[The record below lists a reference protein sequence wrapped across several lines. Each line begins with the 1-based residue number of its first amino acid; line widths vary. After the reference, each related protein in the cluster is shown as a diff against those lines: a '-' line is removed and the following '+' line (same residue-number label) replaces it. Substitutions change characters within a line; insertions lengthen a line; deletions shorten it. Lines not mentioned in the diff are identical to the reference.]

1 MAKLSGGEAL
11 IKSMVR
17 EGVEVVFGLPGVQMY
32 GIVAALRDEPSIKFI
47 VTRNET
53 ATSYMADGYART
65 TGKPG
70 VVMVVPGPGIYN
82 AGGGLSTAFSRSS
95 PIVLI
100 AGQIPR
106 ATIGK
111 NLGGLHEVNDQKE
124 ITNPVTKWQKLVVRP
139 GEIPENIHEAFRQ
152 AQSDRPS
159 PVHFELPPETMV
171 EREEV
176 ELLEPAQIVR
186 KVPDN
191 SSLETAAKEIA
202 AAKKPVIYAG
212 GGIARSDAET
222 ELVAFAEAHNIAVI
236 TSAGGKGTI
245 SERHPLALGA
255 SLGPAGQLKDYIEDA
270 DLIIGIGTRFSMRT
284 QAGGGARLVHI
295 DADPEMIGHVHS
307 NSLGVIGDVKA
318 TLPLLSAAIE
328 AAGGGKWHSP
338 AEEVATI
345 QKNLADSE
353 DELNRPQEDYLQALQ
368 RGAPDA
374 AVMIFGMTQLGYY
387 SRPRWITENPKTYID
402 SGYSG
407 NLGFAFPT
415 ALGAKVGNPDKPV
428 ICVSGDGGFMYNSS
442 EISTAVKY
450 GINLVTVIYNDGH
463 YGNVARDLDDDFGG
477 SYETE
482 FVNPDFVALAEA
494 YGAVGLRAKDPFDVE
509 NLIPQALAMNKPV
522 FIDVPVSR
530 VPRPK
535 QWSTRAPWT
544 TPQEGL
550 IEN

>member
-32 GIVAALRDEPSIKFI
+32 GIVAALRDEPSIKFV

-70 VVMVVPGPGIYN
+70 VVLVVPGPGVYN

-95 PIVLI
+95 PVVFI

-106 ATIGK
+106 STIGK

-124 ITNPVTKWQKLVVRP
+124 ITNPVTKWQTQVLRP
-139 GEIPENIHEAFRQ
+139 QDVPENIHEAFRQ

-176 ELLEPAQIVR
+176 ELLEPAKIVR

-191 SSLETAAKEIA
+191 SVIEQAAKEIA
-202 AAKKPVIYAG
+202 AARKPVIYAG
-212 GGIARSDAET
+212 GGIARSDAEA

-255 SLGPAGQLKDYIEDA
+255 SLGPGGQLKNYIEDA
-270 DLIIGIGTRFSMRT
+270 DMIIGIGTRFSMRT
-284 QAGGGARLVHI
+284 QAGGEARLVHV
-295 DADPEMIGHVHS
+295 DADPEMIGHVHA
-307 NSLGVIGDVKA
+307 NSLGVVGDVKA
-318 TLPLLSAAIE
+318 TLPVLSAAIVE
-328 AAGGGKWHSP
+328 AGGGKWHSP
-338 AEEVATI
+338 ADEVATI
-345 QKNLADSE
+345 RTNLADTE
-353 DELNRPQEDYLQALQ
+353 DEQNRPQEDYLQALQ
-368 RGAPDA
+368 RGAPDD

-415 ALGAKVGNPDKPV
+415 ALGAKVGNPDKAV

-477 SYETE
+477 AYETD
-482 FVNPDFVALAEA
+482 FVNPDFVKLAEA
-494 YGAVGLRAKDPFDVE
+494 YGAVGMRAKDPLDVE

-535 QWSTRAPWT
+535 QWSARAAWT
-544 TPQEGL
+544 TPQDGL
-550 IEN
+550 IED

>member
-82 AGGGLSTAFSRSS
+82 AGAGLATAFSRSS
-95 PIVLI
+95 PIVFI

-106 ATIGK
+106 DQIGK
-111 NLGGLHEVNDQKE
+111 NFGGLHEVNDQKE
-124 ITNPVTKWQKLVVRP
+124 ITNPITKWQTQVLRP
-139 GEIPENIHEAFRQ
+139 HEVPENIHEAFRQ

-186 KVPDN
+186 KIPAD
-191 SSLETAAKEIA
+191 SAIEAAAKEIA
-202 AAKKPVIYAG
+202 GARKPVIYSG
-212 GGIARSDAET
+212 GGIARSDAES
-222 ELVAFAEAHNIAVI
+222 ELVAFAEAHNIAVV
-236 TSAGGKGTI
+236 TSAGGKGTM
-245 SERHPLALGA
+245 SERHPLSLGS
-255 SLGPAGQLKDYIEDA
+255 SLGPGGQLKNYIEDA
-270 DLIIGIGTRFSMRT
+270 DVIIGIGTRFSMRT
-284 QAGGGARLVHI
+284 QAGQEARLVHI
-295 DADPEMIGHVHS
+295 DADPSMIGHVHAD
-307 NSLGVIGDVKA
+307 SLGVVGDVKA
-318 TLPLLSAAIE
+318 TLPLLSAAIT
-328 AAGGGKWHSP
+328 AAGGGNWPSP
-338 AEEVATI
+338 AEEVGVI
-345 QKNLADSE
+345 QENLANSE
-353 DELNRPQEDYLQALQ
+353 EEQNQPQEDYLQALQ
-368 RGAPDA
+368 RGAPDD

-387 SRPRWITENPKTYID
+387 SRPRWITENPKSYID

-477 SYETE
+477 SYETD

-535 QWSTRAPWT
+535 QWSARAPWT

-550 IEN
+550 ID

>member
-11 IKSMVR
+11 VKSLVR
-17 EGVEVVFGLPGVQMY
+17 EGVEVIFGLPGVQMY

-53 ATSYMADGYART
+53 ATTYMADGYART

-70 VVMVVPGPGIYN
+70 VALVVPGPGIYN

-95 PIVLI
+95 PVVLI

-111 NLGGLHEVNDQKE
+111 NFGGLHEVNDQKE
-124 ITNPVTKWQKLVVRP
+124 ITNPVTKWQKQVLRP
-139 GEIPENIHEAFRQ
+139 HEVPAGIHEAFRQ
-152 AQSDRPS
+152 AQSDRPG

-171 EREEV
+171 EREYV
-176 ELLEPAQIVR
+176 ELLEPAGIER
-186 KVPDN
+186 AVPSD
-191 SSLETAAKEIA
+191 SVLEQAGKEIA
-202 AAKKPVIYAG
+202 AARKPVIYAG
-212 GGIARSDAET
+212 GGIARSNAEA
-222 ELVAFAEAHNIAVI
+222 ELVAFAEANQIAVL
-236 TSAGGKGTI
+236 TSAGGKGTM
-245 SERHPLALGA
+245 SERHALALGG
-255 SLGPAGQLKDYIEDA
+255 SLGPTGLLKDYIEDA
-270 DLIIGIGTRFSMRT
+270 DLVIGIGTRFSMRN
-284 QAGGGARLVHI
+284 QAAGEARLIHV
-295 DADPEMIGHVHS
+295 DVDPEMIGHVHE

-318 TLPLLSAAIE
+318 TLPKLSAAIA
-328 AAGGGKWHSP
+328 AAGGGKWDSP
-338 AEEVATI
+338 TPEVSDIQASLAVSEE
-345 QKNLADSE
+345 
-353 DELNRPQEDYLQALQ
+353 ELNQPQEEYIRALQ
-368 RGAPDA
+368 EGAPDD

-387 SRPRWITENPKTYID
+387 SRPRWISENPKTYID

-482 FVNPDFVALAEA
+482 FVNPDFVKLAEA
-494 YGAVGLRAKDPFDVE
+494 YGAVGLRADGPLDVK
-509 NLIPQALAMNKPV
+509 NVIPKALAINKPV

-535 QWSTRAPWT
+535 QWSARAPWT
-544 TPQEGL
+544 KPQDGL
-550 IEN
+550 IE

>member
-11 IKSMVR
+11 IKSLVR
-17 EGVEVVFGLPGVQMY
+17 EGVEVIFGLPGVQMY
-32 GIVAALRDEPSIKFI
+32 GIVAALRDEPSIKFV

-53 ATSYMADGYART
+53 ATTYMADGYART

-70 VVMVVPGPGIYN
+70 VALVVPGPGIYN

-95 PIVLI
+95 PVVLI

-106 ATIGK
+106 STIGK
-111 NLGGLHEVNDQKE
+111 NFGGLHEVNDQKE
-124 ITNPVTKWQKLVVRP
+124 ITNPVTKWQKQVLRP
-139 GEIPENIHEAFRQ
+139 NEVPAGIHEAFRQ
-152 AQSDRPS
+152 AQSDRPA

-186 KVPDN
+186 KVPSD
-191 SSLETAAKEIA
+191 SVLEQAAKEISA
-202 AAKKPVIYAG
+202 ARKPVIYAG
-212 GGIARSDAET
+212 GGIARSNAEA
-222 ELVAFAEAHNIAVI
+222 ELVAFAEAHQIAVLS
-236 TSAGGKGTI
+236 SAGGKGTI
-245 SERHPLALGA
+245 SEKHSMALGG
-255 SLGPAGQLKDYIEDA
+255 SLGPAGLLKEYIEDA
-270 DLIIGIGTRFSMRT
+270 DLVIGIGTRFSMRN
-284 QAGGGARLVHI
+284 QAAAEARLIHV
-295 DADPEMIGHVHS
+295 DVDPEMIGHVHE

-318 TLPLLSAAIE
+318 TLPKLSAAIV
-328 AAGGGKWHSP
+328 AAGGGKWDSP
-338 AEEVATI
+338 AAEVSDI
-345 QKNLADSE
+345 QAKLAVSE
-353 DELNRPQEDYLQALQ
+353 DELNQPQEEYIQTLREGVPA
-368 RGAPDA
+368 DA
-374 AVMIFGMTQLGYY
+374 IVVFGMTQLGYY
-387 SRPRWITENPKTYID
+387 SRPRWITENPKSYID

-482 FVNPDFVALAEA
+482 FVNPDFVKLAEA
-494 YGAVGLRAKDPFDVE
+494 YGAVGLRADGPLDVK
-509 NLIPQALAMNKPV
+509 NVIPKALAMNKPV

-535 QWSTRAPWT
+535 QWSARAPWT
-544 TPQEGL
+544 MPQDGL
-550 IEN
+550 ID

>member
-1 MAKLSGGEAL
+1 MPKLSGGEAL
-11 IKSMVR
+11 VKSLVR

-32 GIVAALRDEPSIKFI
+32 GIVAALRDEPSIKFV
-47 VTRNET
+47 VTRNEQST
-53 ATSYMADGYART
+53 TYMADGYARS

-82 AGGGLSTAFSRSS
+82 AGGGLATAFSRSS
-95 PIVLI
+95 PVVLI

-124 ITNPVTKWQKLVVRP
+124 ITRPITKWQKLVLRP
-139 GEIPENIHEAFRQ
+139 SEVPAAIHEAFRQ

-176 ELLEPAQIVR
+176 TLLEPAQITR
-186 KVPDN
+186 KVPEK
-191 SSLETAAKEIA
+191 SVIEQAARELA

-212 GGIARSDAET
+212 GGIARSNAEV
-222 ELVAFAEAHNIAVI
+222 ELVAFAEAAQIAVL

-245 SERHPLALGA
+245 SERHPLALGG
-255 SLGPAGQLKDYIEDA
+255 SLGPAGQLKKYIEDA
-270 DLIIGIGTRFSMRT
+270 DVIVGIGTRFSMRN
-284 QAGGGARLVHI
+284 QAGNGARLIHI
-295 DADPEMIGHVHS
+295 DADPEMIGHVHE
-307 NSLGVIGDVKA
+307 NSLGLVGDAKA
-318 TLPLLSAAIE
+318 TLPLLMQALE
-328 AAGGGKWHSP
+328 AAGGGTWGSP
-338 AEEVATI
+338 VGEIAEIQDRLANAEE
-345 QKNLADSE
+345 
-353 DELNRPQEDYLQALQ
+353 ELNRPQEDYLRALQ
-368 RGAPDA
+368 DA
-374 AVMIFGMTQLGYY
+374 VPGDAVMIFGMTQLGYY
-387 SRPRWITENPKTYID
+387 SRPRWITENPKSYID

-407 NLGFAFPT
+407 NLGFSFPT
-415 ALGAKVGNPDKPV
+415 ALGVKVGNPDKPV
-428 ICVSGDGGFMYNSS
+428 VCISGDGGFMYNSS

-477 SYETE
+477 AYESD
-482 FVNPDFVALAEA
+482 FVNPDFVKLAEA
-494 YGAVGLRAKDPFDVE
+494 YGAIGLRADGPLDVG
-509 NLIPQALAMNKPV
+509 NVIPKALEMNKPV

-535 QWSTRAPWT
+535 QWSARAPWT
-544 TPQEGL
+544 TPQGGL
-550 IEN
+550 IE